1 MPVPAVVKSD
11 PVMVVV
17 YVKSS
22 VIRLCSILVA
32 STFDGAATPGAS
44 IVVVIV
50 VEKIEV
56 LVGQGRSPRW

>member
-1 MPVPAVVKSD
+1 MPVPAAVKSD

-22 VIRLCSILVA
+22 VIRLFSILGA

-50 VEKIEV
+50 VEKVEV
-56 LVGQGRSPRW
+56 LVGQSRSPQ